1 MSRYLDLEMLSK
13 QPLLMAAVS
22 TAAGLLY
29 LATASMQILRIMGLV
44 GFWFLTPDVVIVF
57 LLLVLAG
64 VFLSGVLPL
73 KHGKRHAIAFPT
85 VGLILSALLF
95 VLKIA
100 ILLTNALG
108 WILSFED
115 WQTWSLA
122 MDFEPTLW
130 TFPIIIG
137 MFAVVSWYSSSSTTV
152 ENGVDTHDT

>member
-1 MSRYLDLEMLSK
+1 MLSK

-22 TAAGLLY
+22 TTAGLLY
-29 LATASMQILRIMGLV
+29 LAAASMQILRIMGLV

-73 KHGKRHAIAFPT
+73 KHRKRQAIAFPT

-100 ILLTNALG
+100 ILFTNALG

-137 MFAVVSWYSSSSTTV
+137 MFAVVSWYSGNSSTV
-152 ENGVDTHDT
+152 ENGVGTHDT